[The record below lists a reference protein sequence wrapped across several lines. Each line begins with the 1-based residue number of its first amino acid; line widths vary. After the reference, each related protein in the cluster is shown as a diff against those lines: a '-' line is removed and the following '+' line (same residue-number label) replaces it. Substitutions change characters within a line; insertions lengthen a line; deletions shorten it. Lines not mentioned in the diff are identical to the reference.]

1 MTAPA
6 QAQTLVDTGGLVVID
21 DGRRVNV
28 IDRHTGGLATAVFVL
43 AVIALV
49 TGGFGV
55 VVLAMGVPS
64 RLLGAVFTAVGL
76 VAAVFT
82 VLGLRTIKRR
92 RAQPLGSCRSVAVL
106 DRKLGLF
113 TVAGGALLPLPQVRF
128 VRRMQIG
135 SSSPK
140 LVAVT
145 PGGTYV
151 LKRGNPFDGG
161 IGNADD
167 VLNAVL
173 TG

>member
-1 MTAPA
+1 MSAPA
-6 QAQTLVDTGGLVVID
+6 PTQTLIDTGGLVIID

-43 AVIALV
+43 LVMAIV

-64 RLLGAVFTAVGL
+64 RPLGAIFAAVGL
-76 VAAVFT
+76 VAAVLA
-82 VLGLRTIKRR
+82 VLGVRTIRR
-92 RAQPLGSCRSVAVL
+92 RRVQPLGSCRSVAVL

-113 TVAGGALLPLPQVRF
+113 TVAGGALLPLGQIHF
-128 VRRMQIG
+128 ARRMQIG
-135 SSSPK
+135 SSSAK

-167 VLNAVL
+167 VLNAAAR
-173 TG
+173 G

>member
-1 MTAPA
+1 MSAPA
-6 QAQTLVDTGGLVVID
+6 QTQVLVDTGGLVVID

-28 IDRHTGGLATAVFVL
+28 IDRHTGGLVTAVFVL
-43 AVIALV
+43 GVIALV

-64 RLLGAVFTAVGL
+64 RGLGAIFATIGL
-76 VAAVFT
+76 VAT
-82 VLGLRTIKRR
+82 VLVFLGFRTIRRR

-113 TVAGGALLPLPQVRF
+113 TVAGGALLPLGQVHF
-128 VRRMQIG
+128 ARRMQIG

-145 PGGTYV
+145 PSGTYV

-161 IGNADD
+161 IGSADE
-167 VLNAVL
+167 VLNAVVR
-173 TG
+173 G